1 MSVDPGVTL
10 SAGSNP
16 DWFPGRAIVPS
27 SAVAV
32 KSHSAVGEGEN
43 VSFAEE
49 AKRQRETRETDMNT
63 DEVNVE
69 ERGTGTS
76 ERRCGF

>member
-1 MSVDPGVTL
+1 MSVDPGVTY
-10 SAGSNP
+10 SVGTNP
-16 DWFPGRAIVPS
+16 DWFAGRAVVPS

-32 KSHSAVGEGEN
+32 KSHSAAGEGEN

-49 AKRQRETRETDMNT
+49 AKRQRETREIDMNT

-76 ERRCGF
+76 ECHCGH